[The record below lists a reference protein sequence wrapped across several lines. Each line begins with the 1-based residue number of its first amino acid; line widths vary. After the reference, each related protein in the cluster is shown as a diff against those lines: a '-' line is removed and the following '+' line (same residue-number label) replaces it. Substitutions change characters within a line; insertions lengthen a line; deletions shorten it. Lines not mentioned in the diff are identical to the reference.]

1 MATTKYIE
9 AETLAPKIMYGNC
22 RLTDEEAG
30 FLQREHLT
38 FSEFTHRAFI
48 RYVNEKKQ
56 SKLSHFANCAITMI
70 IGLGLLSVST
80 LEIIPYPVRLI
91 LGTVSVSLVFIGAIL
106 SWQAFKAI

>member
-1 MATTKYIE
+1 MKHFTE
-9 AETLAPKIMYGNC
+9 EETPTPKIMYGNC
-22 RLTDEEAG
+22 RLTDEEAS
-30 FLQREHLT
+30 FLQRERLT

-56 SKLSHFANCAITMI
+56 SKLAHFANCAITMI
-70 IGLGLLSVST
+70 IGLGMLSVAT
-80 LEIIPYPVRLI
+80 LEILPYPVRLI